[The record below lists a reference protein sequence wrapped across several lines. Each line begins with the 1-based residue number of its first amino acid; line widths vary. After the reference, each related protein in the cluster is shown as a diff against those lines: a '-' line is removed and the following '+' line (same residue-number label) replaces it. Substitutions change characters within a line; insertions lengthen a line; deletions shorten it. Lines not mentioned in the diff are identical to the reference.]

1 MFVMRLRLALLLAA
15 GLFLCPATRL
25 CAQGPAARQAAGGDI
40 AGELLSGLPPGL
52 REAGS
57 AVVGEPDE
65 RGRAKLAGVLAG
77 ERPADSM
84 DFLIALLE
92 VEAAAGVRAEIVD
105 RLGSHRHAKVS
116 RALERRLERAVEA
129 SDRVAG
135 LAFKRL
141 VGEQGY
147 ELPAALSLGRLK
159 AEDAPLR
166 ALVFGDF
173 GSGSLAQRR
182 VAADMLAFH
191 REHPFDLGL
200 TVGDNFYPSGLSS
213 PVHPRW
219 QSQWEALYTPLGIEF
234 YAVLGNHDTR
244 DPLSPFAQVLR
255 TKRSPSWRMPATYY
269 TFAAGPVQFFA
280 VDTNK
285 GRLTDEQLDWLVKE
299 LKQSTAAWKVVYG
312 HHPVK
317 SDGDHG
323 NDAYTARLHRTLL
336 PRLREGGADVYLA
349 GHDHDMQALK
359 PEGGLHPFISGGG
372 GRGARSLGPVNHRL
386 WGKSTN
392 GFTVI
397 EADGERLDVI
407 FVGPGGE
414 RLHTSRLTKA
424 ERR

>member
-1 MFVMRLRLALLLAA
+1 MRLRLTSLLAAALLLCPPA
-15 GLFLCPATRL
+15 GFGRQTPE
-25 CAQGPAARQAAGGDI
+25 ARPVVGGASD
-40 AGELLSGLPPGL
+40 ELLGGLPPAL

-57 AVVGEPDE
+57 AVVGEADE
-65 RGRAKLAGVLAG
+65 RARAKFAAEMAAESPAG
-77 ERPADSM
+77 SM

-92 VEAAAGVRAEIVD
+92 VEDSPGVRAGIVD
-105 RLGSHRHAKVS
+105 RLGAHRHPKVM
-116 RALERRLERAVEA
+116 RALERRLERAVEE
-129 SDRVAG
+129 SDEVAG

-141 VGEQGY
+141 VGDQGY
-147 ELPAALSLGRLK
+147 ALPWALSLGRLK
-159 AEDAPLR
+159 PEGAPLR
-166 ALVFGDF
+166 VLVFGDF
-173 GSGSLAQRR
+173 GSGSKAQRR

-191 REHPFDLGL
+191 RERPFDLGL

-219 QSQWEALYTPLGIEF
+219 RSQWESLYTPLGIEF

-255 TKRSPSWRMPATYY
+255 SKRSASWRMPASYY

-285 GRLTDEQLDWLVKE
+285 GRLTEEQLDWLVRE
-299 LKQSTAAWKVVYG
+299 LKRSTARWKVVYG

-317 SDGDHG
+317 SDGEHG
-323 NDAYTARLHRTLL
+323 NDAYTARMHRLLL

-359 PEGGLHPFISGGG
+359 PEGGLRLFISGGG
-372 GRGARSLGPVNHRL
+372 GKGSRALGPARHRL
-386 WGKSTN
+386 WGKSEL

-397 EADGERLDVI
+397 EADGEGLEVS

-424 ERR
+424 GGAGGR